1 MKIDAENTTYTNM
14 YKNMSGSD
22 ISRSLFYWV
31 LEKFVLAVLTNLEK
45 INSLPMEMQTMSFD
59 KIIPLR
65 KTNANGRTGF

>member
-1 MKIDAENTTYTNM
+1 
-14 YKNMSGSD
+14 
-22 ISRSLFYWV
+22 